1 MVALERVEWADPDL
15 QRLVAAQKV
24 EIDARYEDTEEVPE
38 VDPTTVKGAVLA
50 RLDDEVVACGILTH
64 PVASFA
70 ENTAELGR
78 MFVDPEYRRRGIAKE
93 LLRELEAI
101 AVERK
106 LEQLVLETGI
116 KQPEAIGL
124 YTSEG
129 YRIIDNYPPYEDSLE
144 SSCFAKAL

>member
-1 MVALERVEWADPDL
+1 MVALERVEWPDPDL
-15 QRLVAAQKV
+15 QRLVAAQKA
-24 EIDARYEDTEEVPE
+24 EIDARYTGTEEVAD
-38 VDPTTVKGAVLA
+38 VDAATVKGAVLA
-50 RLDDEVVACGILTH
+50 KVDEVAVACGILTH
-64 PVASFA
+64 PVPSFA

-78 MFVDPEYRRRGIAKE
+78 MFVDPGHRRQGIAKE

-101 AVERK
+101 AVELK

-129 YRIIDNYPPYEDSLE
+129 YRIIDNYPPYEDSPE
-144 SSCFAKAL
+144 SRCFAKAL